1 MGGLGKTTLAKMVYN
16 HPNVKKHFECCA
28 WVYISQNFQRRH
40 VWEQILLSLQSLSR
54 EQKDEIRRLT
64 DAELAYKL
72 CQVQRE
78 RKCLVILD
86 DIWGVETWNIIC
98 EAFRWRDTKSKILLT
113 TRYKDVIWQIDP
125 RGFMYEL
132 QPLNL
137 ERSWLLFEKIA
148 LSWRQGTNPTPV
160 YCYY

>member
-1 MGGLGKTTLAKMVYN
+1 M
-16 HPNVKKHFECCA
+16 
-28 WVYISQNFQRRH
+28 SRRH
-40 VWEQILLSLQSLSR
+40 VWEEILISLQSKDR
-54 EQKDEIRRLT
+54 RDEIKKMS
-64 DAELAYKL
+64 DAELVEEL
-72 CQVQRE
+72 RQVQQKQ
-78 RKCLVILD
+78 KCLVILD

-148 LSWRQGTNPTPV
+148 LSWRQGTTNI
-160 YCYY
+160 